1 MEVMGGVSLVYEN
14 WTHIVSFAAL
24 VMSGVILFVTIHSHK
39 KTIATS
45 EKTIAT
51 SEKILEIAKQQYRTI
66 SYANME
72 NIVKKSNKGYDV
84 FPILCSIFDSYEGV
98 WIDDGIKQ
106 FVNDKSKEME
116 EFDKEDPTP
125 EQEQPYTDE
134 EANRAIEETQ
144 QEDQKYF
151 ESLTPMEQ
159 YLHTHNER
167 FGNMKNELLELI
179 RKKSKEYHQKDK

>member
-14 WTHIVSFAAL
+14 LTHIVSFAAL
-24 VMSGVILFVTIHSHK
+24 AVSVVILFVTIRSHK

-45 EKTIAT
+45 EKT
-51 SEKILEIAKQQYRTI
+51 LEIAKQQYRTI

-84 FPILCSIFDSYEGV
+84 FPILCGIFDSYEGV
-98 WIDDGIKQ
+98 WIGDGIKQ
-106 FVNDKSKEME
+106 FVSDKSKEME
-116 EFDKEDPTP
+116 EFDKEDLTP

-144 QEDQKYF
+144 QENQEYF
-151 ESLTPMEQ
+151 ERLSPMEQ
-159 YLHTHNER
+159 HLHTRNER
-167 FGNMKNELLELI
+167 FGNMKDELLELI
-179 RKKSKEYHQKDK
+179 RKESKEYHQKDK